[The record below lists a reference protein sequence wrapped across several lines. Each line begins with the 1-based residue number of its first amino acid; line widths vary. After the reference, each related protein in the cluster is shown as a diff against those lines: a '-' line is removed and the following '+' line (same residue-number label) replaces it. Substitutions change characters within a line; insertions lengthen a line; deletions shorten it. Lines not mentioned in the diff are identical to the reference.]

1 MNKVLNRTTRKWIY
15 SLLLAAFPVACFY
28 VPSLVPAAPLW
39 LALAL
44 AALNLTPADA
54 VEPGSEGA
62 IDRDDVLAS
71 LTVLS
76 DSERE
81 ASINAA
87 AARKGI

>member
-15 SLLLAAFPVACFY
+15 GLLLAAFPVACFY

-44 AALNLTPADA
+44 AALNLTPDD
-54 VEPGSEGA
+54 VTE
-62 IDRDDVLAS
+62 RDDVLAS
-71 LTVLS
+71 LAGLS
-76 DSERE
+76 DTERE

-87 AARKGI
+87 AARKAV